1 MTWQE
6 ALKPLSSRTL
16 LKSYKQPE
24 HRMVGKAH
32 LGGLPAGGGTQRGRV
47 RAVSTETFWVPEC
60 APKPQTTSTGTAGAS
75 RAVKRPGRQDSPGA
89 RPSSSQPGTCTRLPP
104 RQVQTGAPRV
114 ALAHALLT
122 RPGGVGAAKV

>member
-6 ALKPLSSRTL
+6 ALKPLSPRTL
-16 LKSYKQPE
+16 LKSYKKPE

-47 RAVSTETFWVPEC
+47 RAEYRDFLGPRVST
-60 APKPQTTSTGTAGAS
+60 QTSDNTGTAGAGG
-75 RAVKRPGRQDSPGA
+75 AVKQPGRQDSPGA
-89 RPSSSQPGTCTRLPP
+89 RPSSSQHGTCTRLPP
-104 RQVQTGAPRV
+104 RQVQAGAPRGG
-114 ALAHALLT
+114 LAHSLLT